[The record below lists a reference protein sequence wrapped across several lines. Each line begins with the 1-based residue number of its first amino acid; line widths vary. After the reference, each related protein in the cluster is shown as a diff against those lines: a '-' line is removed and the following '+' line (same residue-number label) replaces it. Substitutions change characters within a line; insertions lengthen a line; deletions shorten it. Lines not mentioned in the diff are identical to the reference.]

1 MKKLLNLI
9 KNNADKKRDFK
20 IQNMGDDTTV
30 IYIYDV
36 IDPYWGV
43 SAESFVKEL
52 STVNSANIT
61 LHINSPGGDVFDARA
76 IATAIKQH
84 PANVT
89 AKIDGLAASAATYI
103 ALAADKVEMA
113 EGSFFMIHKGWT
125 FAMGNADELR
135 ETSNLLDK
143 VDESIVND
151 YAKKTGIE
159 SEEIISLM
167 AAETW
172 FNAKEALERGFVD
185 EITDGEA
192 VNNRFDLSA
201 YDNAP
206 KIESNQFSDHRAA
219 LDRRVALY
227 ERGI

>member
-1 MKKLLNLI
+1 MNKLLNLI

-20 IQNMGDDTTV
+20 IEAMADDTTA

-36 IDPYWGV
+36 IDPYWGIG
-43 SAESFVKEL
+43 AESFVKEL
-52 STVNSANIT
+52 NNVKSANIS

-113 EGSFFMIHKGWT
+113 AGSFFMIHKGWT

-135 ETSNLLDK
+135 ETSKLLDK

-151 YAKKTGIE
+151 YVKKTGMA
-159 SEEIISLM
+159 SDEIINLM

-172 FNAKEALERGFVD
+172 FSASEALERGFVD
-185 EITDGEA
+185 EITDGKA
-192 VNNRFDLSA
+192 VSNRFDLSA

-206 KIESNQFSDHRAA
+206 VIEGNQPNDHRAA

>member
-1 MKKLLNLI
+1 
-9 KNNADKKRDFK
+9 
-20 IQNMGDDTTV
+20 
-30 IYIYDV
+30 
-36 IDPYWGV
+36 
-43 SAESFVKEL
+43 
-52 STVNSANIT
+52 
-61 LHINSPGGDVFDARA
+61 
-76 IATAIKQH
+76 
-84 PANVT
+84 VT

-113 EGSFFMIHKGWT
+113 AGSFFMIHKGWT

-135 ETSNLLDK
+135 ETSKLLDK

-151 YAKKTGIE
+151 YVKKTGMA
-159 SEEIISLM
+159 SDEIINLM

-172 FNAKEALERGFVD
+172 FSASEALERGFVD
-185 EITDGEA
+185 EITDGKA
-192 VNNRFDLSA
+192 VSNRFDLSA

-206 KIESNQFSDHRAA
+206 VIEGNQPNDHRAA